1 MSGILSNLIVSFAL
15 VFVLVIAI
23 EYRPDR
29 SVTPEQSDRLRLRAR
44 TRTRIK
50 ECILIILLF
59 LTAACRQGMYDQP
72 KFLPLQENGMYTD
85 RNSSRP
91 LTPGTLAQ
99 ETALTSSA
107 LASSRVKGNLIQTL
121 PIPVTKALLERGRE
135 RFNIFCS
142 PCHDR
147 LGYGTGMVVRRG
159 FRNPPSYHIERLV
172 NAPDGYFFE
181 VITQGYG
188 TMYQYADRV
197 APADR
202 WAIAA
207 YIRVLQLS
215 QRAPKADVPPQE
227 LAKLAKEPK

>member
-1 MSGILSNLIVSFAL
+1 MTQLLTSPLFLIAL
-15 VFVLVIAI
+15 VLVLVIAI

-29 SVTPEQSDRLRLRAR
+29 SVTPDLSDRLRLRAR
-44 TRTRIK
+44 ARARIK
-50 ECILIILLF
+50 EVVLFILLL

-72 KFLPLQENGMYTD
+72 KFLPLQENGMYPD

-91 LTPGTLAQ
+91 LPPGTLAQ
-99 ETALTSSA
+99 ETSLTSSA
-107 LASSRVKGNLIQTL
+107 LVSARVSGNLIQTI
-121 PIPVTKALLERGRE
+121 PIPVTKDLLERGRE

-188 TMYQYADRV
+188 TMYRYADRV
-197 APADR
+197 APPDR
-202 WAIAA
+202 WAITA

-215 QRAPKADVPPQE
+215 QRAPWADVPPQE
-227 LAKLAKEPK
+227 LDRLAKESK